1 MEAASHLRAREMTT
15 HSVYVVELDLEV
27 LSNKKF
33 VGKNPN
39 YQEGMRCYY
48 VGMTGLSPEDRFSN
62 HKRGYKGSRFVSTY
76 GKCLCPQEY
85 EHLNPMT
92 YKDACS
98 MEVQLATDLRNK
110 GHAVW
115 QN

>member
-1 MEAASHLRAREMTT
+1 MTT

-62 HKRGYKGSRFVSTY
+62 HKRGYKGSRFVRTY

-92 YKDACS
+92 YKNACS